1 MSVARTT
8 EISAAGPTI
17 EEAIRNGVERSSR
30 TLDNVEGVWVKN
42 IKAKIDGGRIAEYR
56 VDMKVTFVLDD

>member
-17 EEAIRNGVERSSR
+17 EEAIHNGVERSSR

-56 VDMKVTFVLDD
+56 ADMKVTFVLDD

>member
-56 VDMKVTFVLDD
+56 ADMKVTFVLDD